1 MASEWRQQLGLM
13 FSLWHALKP
22 RRRRQVFMLL
32 GLIVVGSIA
41 EIVSIGA
48 VLPFLTVLTVP
59 DQMVAN
65 PNFAYIINWLGLT
78 SPDDLLLHFTLLFA
92 GATLFSG
99 AVRICLAWASSRI
112 SFAAGS
118 DLSNE
123 IYLRTLYQP
132 YAVHV
137 SRNSSEVVASIANK
151 ISDVMYNVMTP
162 ALNLISAMFMLTAI
176 LVALLAVSA
185 SVALAAFAGFG
196 AIYLVVIR
204 LTRRQVARNSRA
216 IADESVVVIK
226 SLQEGLGGIRDVL
239 IDGTQEVYS
248 SIYRKADRSMR
259 RAQGSNQF
267 LGIFP
272 RYGVETL
279 GMLLI
284 AGLAYAMSQQESG
297 IASAAPVLGTLALG
311 AQRLLPILQQAYGSW
326 TSIRGGHA
334 SLVDVLELLGQPM
347 PDISHDQAGT
357 KMPFATAI
365 SLRNVT
371 FRYSEQGEPVLKNLN
386 LVLPKGSRIGFI
398 GMTGSGKSTLLDIIM
413 GLLEPTSG
421 TVAIDDVALDRNN
434 ARQWQKR
441 LAHVPQSI
449 YLSDAT
455 IQENIAFG
463 IPRDQINQATVEAAA
478 QQAQIAQTVEGWP
491 QKYGTRVGERGA
503 MLSGGQRQR
512 IGIARALYKS
522 ADVIVFDEAT
532 SALDSETESAVMRAL
547 EALDDDLTIL
557 VIAHRLS
564 TLKNCDLIVE
574 LEAGNIKRTGTF
586 KDMISPEF
594 QAK

>member
-1 MASEWRQQLGLM
+1 
-13 FSLWHALKP
+13 
-22 RRRRQVFMLL
+22 MLL
-32 GLIVVGSIA
+32 GLILVGSIA
-41 EIVSIGA
+41 EIVSIGS
-48 VLPFLTVLTVP
+48 VLPFLTVLTIP
-59 DQMVAN
+59 DQLASN
-65 PNFAYIINWLGLT
+65 PTLAPLIAWLGIS
-78 SPDDLLLHFTLLFA
+78 SPKDLLLPFTLLFA
-92 GATLFSG
+92 AATLFAG
-99 AVRICLAWASSRI
+99 VVRICLVWASSRI

-123 IYLRTLYQP
+123 IYRRTLYQP

-162 ALNLISAMFMLTAI
+162 ALNLISALFMLTAI
-176 LVALLAVSA
+176 LLTLLTVSA
-185 SVALAAFAGFG
+185 TVALAAFAGFG
-196 AIYLVVIR
+196 VIYLVVIR
-204 LTRRQVARNSRA
+204 LTRRQVARNSQA
-216 IADESVVVIK
+216 IAKESVLVIK

-239 IDGTQEVYS
+239 IDGTQDVYTD
-248 SIYRKADRSMR
+248 IYRVADRSMR

-267 LGIFP
+267 LGLFP

-284 AGLAYAMSQQESG
+284 AALAYWMSFQEAG
-297 IASAAPVLGTLALG
+297 IASAAPILGTLALG

-334 SLVDVLELLGQPM
+334 SLVDVLALLEQPM
-347 PDISHDQAGT
+347 PEYVGRPAGPA
-357 KMPFATAI
+357 MPFQKAI
-365 SLRNVT
+365 ALRDVT
-371 FRYSEQGEPVLKNLN
+371 FSYVKQGGAVLNNLD
-386 LVLPKGSRIGFI
+386 LTIPKGSRVGFI
-398 GMTGSGKSTLLDIIM
+398 GATGSGKSTLLDIIM

-421 TVAIDDVALDRNN
+421 QVMIDDTSMVPAN

-455 IQENIAFG
+455 IEENIAFG
-463 IPRDQINQATVEAAA
+463 VPRDLIDRAMVRAAA
-478 QQAQIAQTVEGWP
+478 QQAQIASTVENWP
-491 QKYGTRVGERGA
+491 EQYNTRVGERGA

-512 IGIARALYKS
+512 IGIARALYKR

-532 SALDSETESAVMRAL
+532 SALDSETESAVMRSI
-547 EALDDDLTIL
+547 EALDDNLTIL

-574 LEAGNIKRTGTF
+574 LEAGKIKRTGTF
-586 KDMISPEF
+586 QEMVAPEF